1 MLRKTLTIISLIGLL
16 LSAGLWARSF
26 RWMDVILI
34 PTSGQDHF
42 VASSV
47 LGVIH
52 VGLKYDSDRPPV
64 EEARYIASDA
74 REYDRSM
81 QENIRKMRTI
91 FPNWTWNPYKPF
103 HWKNSTVTARGITM
117 RTKAVAFPHWL
128 IVLLS
133 SMPLFVA
140 GARVH
145 RRRKR
150 KKLGLCVKCG
160 YDLRASK
167 ERCPECGAGMQ
178 KAGPFGTM
186 SDVW

>member
-1 MLRKTLTIISLIGLL
+1 MLRKTLTILSLIGLL
-16 LSAGLWARSF
+16 LSVGLWARSF

-42 VASSV
+42 VADSV

-52 VGLKYDSDRPPV
+52 VGLTYDSSRPPV

-81 QENIRKMRTI
+81 QENIRKMMTI
-91 FPNWTWNPYKPF
+91 FPNSTWNPYKAF
-103 HWKNSTVTARGITM
+103 QWENSTVTARGITM

-128 IVLLS
+128 FVLLF

-150 KKLGLCVKCG
+150 KKLGLCLKCG
-160 YDLRASK
+160 YDLRGSK
-167 ERCPECGAGMQ
+167 KRCPECGTAFQ
-178 KAGPFGTM
+178 KA
-186 SDVW
+186 